1 MEDMSCSIALKFN
14 GCWSQVQGVLPSH
27 DQTYVQCLNL
37 AIISSLGIIYG
48 GILRDL
54 TGICE
59 PGTYE
64 IDCQHLAASK
74 GYEDI
79 TSFLIRHP
87 VDINLKDK
95 FGNTPLLEAIK
106 NGHDN
111 LAALLIKEGASLN
124 IDDAGSYLCTA
135 VAKGDSDFLRRLL
148 SNGVD
153 PNSRDYDHRTPLH
166 VAASEGLY
174 IMAKLLI
181 EAGASVF
188 SKDRYL
194 WDIDFT
200 WYL

>member
-1 MEDMSCSIALKFN
+1 MLLRLIN
-14 GCWSQVQGVLPSH
+14 
-27 DQTYVQCLNL
+27 
-37 AIISSLGIIYG
+37 SSLY
-48 GILRDL
+48 
-54 TGICE
+54 
-59 PGTYE
+59 
-64 IDCQHLAASK
+64 HLVFCCDNKIKFS
-74 GYEDI
+74 I
-79 TSFLIRHP
+79 
-87 VDINLKDK
+87 DK

-124 IDDAGSYLCTA
+124 IDDAGSYLCTS
-135 VAKGDSDFLRRLL
+135 VAKGDSDFLKRLL

-194 WDIDFT
+194 
-200 WYL
+200 